1 MDAAH
6 LGKRQHAPVW
16 SPDGRRVAFSSNR
29 AGDFGLYGLSAEGG
43 EAERLTIGSSW
54 WELSQAWSPDGRAL
68 AFSQQHG
75 VTGHDLWVLPLEG
88 ERRPKPFLITRFAE
102 TGAVFS
108 PDGRY
113 LAYHSD
119 ESGRMDVYVR
129 PYPGPGPRWII
140 SPAGGQ
146 DPVWRRNGRELL
158 YRTGTKGD
166 RMMSVAVDARSTFD
180 ARPPRLRPGVRAR
193 RENPMASETAEGHR
207 S

>member
-1 MDAAH
+1 MIQGDTTTD
-6 LGKRQHAPVW
+6 LWLYDLVRQTWTRLTSEKDNTAPVW

-129 PYPGPGPRWII
+129 PSGPGTSLDHLPCRRPR
-140 SPAGGQ
+140 S
-146 DPVWRRNGRELL
+146 
-158 YRTGTKGD
+158 
-166 RMMSVAVDARSTFD
+166 
-180 ARPPRLRPGVRAR
+180 RLA
-193 RENPMASETAEGHR
+193 T
-207 S
+207 